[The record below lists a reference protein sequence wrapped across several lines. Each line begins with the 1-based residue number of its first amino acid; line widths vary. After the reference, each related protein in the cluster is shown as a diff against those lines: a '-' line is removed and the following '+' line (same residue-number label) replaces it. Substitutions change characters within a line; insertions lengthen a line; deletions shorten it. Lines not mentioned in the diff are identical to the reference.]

1 MGYFVNGQCVANK
14 GAAEALHYSK
24 VVPILTENGIKQIEY
39 VNNHYTYDNVVL
51 TATFPECDPVQNVA
65 LGGSLA
71 LAIGLCWAVAY
82 GFVAMKRAL

>member
-14 GAAEALHYSK
+14 GAAEALYYSK
-24 VVPILTENGIKQIEY
+24 VAPIVTETGIKQIEY
-39 VNNHYTYDNVVL
+39 VNEQYTYNNVVL
-51 TATFPECDPVQNVA
+51 TATFPDCDPVSNVL

-82 GFVAMKRAL
+82 GFVAIKRAF